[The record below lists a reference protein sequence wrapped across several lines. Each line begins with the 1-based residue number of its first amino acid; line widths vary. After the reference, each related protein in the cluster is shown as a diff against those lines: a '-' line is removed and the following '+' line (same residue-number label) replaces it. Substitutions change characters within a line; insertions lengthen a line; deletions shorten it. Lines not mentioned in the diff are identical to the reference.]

1 MLNFE
6 IFLFCFCD
14 CIDGKTNFKM
24 LQEEN
29 FSVLTDACNT
39 LIGQDSRPTLKKNET
54 KLSQNLTKNEKQKKI
69 IKIYK
74 KGREKKFNIKKM

>member
-1 MLNFE
+1 MFLRLHRWKDE
-6 IFLFCFCD
+6 IQNAAG
-14 CIDGKTNFKM
+14 GKFQ
-24 LQEEN
+24 L
-29 FSVLTDACNT
+29 SVLTDACNT

-74 KGREKKFNIKKM
+74 KGREKKFNIKDT